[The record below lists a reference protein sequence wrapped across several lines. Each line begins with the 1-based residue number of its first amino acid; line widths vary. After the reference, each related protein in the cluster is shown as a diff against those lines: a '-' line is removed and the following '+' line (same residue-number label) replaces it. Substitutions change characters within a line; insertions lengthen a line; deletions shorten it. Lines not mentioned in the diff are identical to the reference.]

1 MPRVPVP
8 SRPMS
13 WLKRHSPTLSA
24 LLFCGVVLATVGD
37 YGITYDEAVYFRAG
51 VSYGQWLKNPSWS
64 AIDSHW
70 SINHEH
76 PPLLKVLGGL
86 THSLF
91 HDALPVL
98 SHLSAFRLASLIFV
112 FLGAYFTFLF
122 AAEFMSRS
130 LAFLSAA
137 FFLLLPRVFFHA
149 QLGAMDYPLAC
160 LWLAVIYASWRGMEH
175 TGWTWA
181 ASFFLGLA
189 LLTKANAFL
198 LYIPVLGLWAVSFLG
213 SRSGNPRPGEIA
225 GVRKSRS
232 PFLSLGILILVP
244 PAMFIGLWPW
254 IWPDP
259 ISRIAEFVAFHW
271 RHPLVFVYYLGQ
283 QVPLAPWHYP
293 FVLTFLTV
301 PLAVLVPLGAGL
313 FSILLRPDRVR
324 VYLLF
329 NFLFPLLLIANPP
342 VPKYD
347 GVRLFLPAFPF
358 LGIIA
363 GIGVRHLTLW
373 AGRIRGG
380 KWVLPVYLLLFSLT
394 VYSSLVR
401 IHPYQSSYYNELV
414 GGIDGAVKRGFEAE
428 FWGNATR
435 AVLPWLNAHPG
446 HTYWVYLVDLEPR
459 LLWAFDLYKAD
470 GLLDPAVRF
479 GNKDNSDFLVLLIR
493 QGFFSPQMWD
503 YYRNREPVYSVR
515 LSQTPL
521 VNVYRLAPEGG
532 PGRAE

>member
-1 MPRVPVP
+1 
-8 SRPMS
+8 MS

-213 SRSGNPRPGEIA
+213 SRSGNPQKPIALSFPGHSY
-225 GVRKSRS
+225 SRS
-232 PFLSLGILILVP
+232 
-244 PAMFIGLWPW
+244 
-254 IWPDP
+254 
-259 ISRIAEFVAFHW
+259 SRHVHRALALDMAGPHFPNRRIRRF
-271 RHPLVFVYYLGQ
+271 
-283 QVPLAPWHYP
+283 PLAPSPGFCLLPGAAGSPGSLALSLCPDFPDGPAGRPGPPGSGPFLYP
-293 FVLTFLTV
+293 F
-301 PLAVLVPLGAGL
+301 AA
-313 FSILLRPDRVR
+313 RP
-324 VYLLF
+324 
-329 NFLFPLLLIANPP
+329 
-342 VPKYD
+342 
-347 GVRLFLPAFPF
+347 
-358 LGIIA
+358 
-363 GIGVRHLTLW
+363 
-373 AGRIRGG
+373 
-380 KWVLPVYLLLFSLT
+380 
-394 VYSSLVR
+394 
-401 IHPYQSSYYNELV
+401 
-414 GGIDGAVKRGFEAE
+414 
-428 FWGNATR
+428 
-435 AVLPWLNAHPG
+435 
-446 HTYWVYLVDLEPR
+446 
-459 LLWAFDLYKAD
+459 
-470 GLLDPAVRF
+470 
-479 GNKDNSDFLVLLIR
+479 
-493 QGFFSPQMWD
+493 
-503 YYRNREPVYSVR
+503 
-515 LSQTPL
+515 
-521 VNVYRLAPEGG
+521 G
-532 PGRAE
+532 PGVPFVQLPGPPLIDRQPPGSQV